1 MAPSMPAQALHP
13 LDHIDRPI
21 IERLL
26 SSEWPDD
33 EDLVNLARL
42 RMRHRSSRIAPD
54 LAKALD
60 RVLEQWKLSEA
71 ELFSRTRT
79 IWSQPG
85 WRPSAPGQESSD
97 SVGSGADTTGT

>member
-1 MAPSMPAQALHP
+1 MPAQTLHP

-21 IERLL
+21 IERMLR
-26 SSEWPDD
+26 SQWPDD

-54 LAKALD
+54 LARALD
-60 RVLEQWKLSEA
+60 RVLAQWELTED
-71 ELFSRTRT
+71 ELFRRTRA
-79 IWSQPG
+79 IWDQPG

-97 SVGSGADTTGT
+97 SVGSGADTTGG